1 MKYTFNLH
9 YFLLALV
16 LLMTE
21 IIIGVFIKDSFIRP
35 YGGDF
40 LVVILL
46 YCFVRSFFDIGLY
59 TALSGVLLF
68 AYLIEI
74 LQYFKIV
81 NVLGLQESATA
92 RVLIGTSFAWTDMLM
107 YTLGILLIWF
117 IEVRNK

>member
-59 TALSGVLLF
+59 AALSGVLLF
-68 AYLIEI
+68 AYFVEI
-74 LQYFKIV
+74 LQYFQIV

-107 YTLGILLIWF
+107 YTLGIVLVWF
-117 IEVRNK
+117 IEVRKK

>member
-16 LLMTE
+16 LLITE

-46 YCFVRSFFDIGLY
+46 YCFVRSFFDMGLY

-68 AYLIEI
+68 AYLVEI
-74 LQYFKIV
+74 LQYFQIV

-107 YTLGILLIWF
+107 YTLGIVLVWF
-117 IEVRNK
+117 IEVRKK